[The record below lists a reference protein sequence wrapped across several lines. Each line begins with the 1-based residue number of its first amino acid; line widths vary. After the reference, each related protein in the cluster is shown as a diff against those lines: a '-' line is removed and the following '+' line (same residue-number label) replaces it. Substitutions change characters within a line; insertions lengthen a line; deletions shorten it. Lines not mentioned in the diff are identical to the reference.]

1 MLSCTPTAAWLV
13 SSVTLT
19 NEAVGRALGAG
30 EAGPR
35 AITVAAMRNL
45 QCGMAVGVCGGE
57 WQKRTEREREERER
71 KRDCGDA

>member
-19 NEAVGRALGAG
+19 NEAFGRALGAG

-35 AITVAAMRNL
+35 AMAAAIRNL
-45 QCGMAVGVCGGE
+45 QCGMALVVCGGG
-57 WQKRTEREREERER
+57 WQKRTEREREERAER
-71 KRDCGDA
+71 ERDCGDA

>member
-19 NEAVGRALGAG
+19 NEALGRALGAG

-35 AITVAAMRNL
+35 AMTVAAMRNL
-45 QCGMAVGVCGGE
+45 QCGGE

-71 KRDCGDA
+71 ERDYGDA

>member
-1 MLSCTPTAAWLV
+1 M
-13 SSVTLT
+13 
-19 NEAVGRALGAG
+19 GAG

-35 AITVAAMRNL
+35 AMTVAAMRNL

-71 KRDCGDA
+71 GYGDA